1 MLTIT
6 SDILVKDAAQKQS
19 AYHGLSKHYA
29 TNGDGWSA
37 LHALLISDMSYTTL
51 LLLKSEYD
59 LENQLNEIRA
69 EITKRNTSK
78 SNLSPIKRAN
88 LIREAIHDSL
98 PKEIRKEWKQG
109 LLENAFL
116 SPLKNASP
124 ETTKNVTAARFGGLT
139 VEDFCRYKET
149 QAQKALIDSRDR
161 FADGL
166 IWGSVTSEYEGDLAA
181 FETWIFHNAAQT
193 GDTSYVQAE
202 MRWLLAVSALAD
214 LTLPDTDPEWAKFLV
229 RSRLAWALGPVDA
242 SDFARYLSKL

>member
-6 SDILVKDAAQKQS
+6 SDILTKDATQKQS

-29 TNGDGWSA
+29 SNNDGWSA
-37 LHALLISDMSYTTL
+37 LHALLVSDMSYATL

-59 LENQLNEIRA
+59 LEEQLVAIRA
-69 EITKRNTSK
+69 EIVKRNTNK
-78 SNLSPIKRAN
+78 TNLSPLKRSN
-88 LIREAIHDSL
+88 LVRDAIHEAL
-98 PKEIRKEWKQG
+98 PKELRKDWKQG
-109 LLENAFL
+109 LLENSFL
-116 SPLKNASP
+116 TSLKTASP
-124 ETTKNVTAARFGGLT
+124 ENTKNVTAARFGGLS

-229 RSRLAWALGPVDA
+229 RSRLAWVLGPVDA